1 MDETK
6 LLFEVTVRNKRNDL
20 NKITKYLISQTYSEN
35 ASCES
40 RGWERLKGLDFLEF
54 LQEVGMFREYK
65 QLDDYTE
72 DERFDAKATRY
83 YNAVSVSIQGSAM
96 FFMKQK
102 VKDIFINGY
111 NKK

>member
-1 MDETK
+1 M
-6 LLFEVTVRNKRNDL
+6 
-20 NKITKYLISQTYSEN
+20 
-35 ASCES
+35 
-40 RGWERLKGLDFLEF
+40 DFLEF

-72 DERFDAKATRY
+72 NERFDAKARY

-96 FFMKQK
+96 VFIKQK